1 MNTVEFSLRE
11 FNTGGFPKGLS
22 LMLAVMP
29 NWLYERGAPTDA
41 LRFEEPLA
49 ALKKRIAAGDDVFEV
64 RARVRVSVRVR
75 VRVSVRARGKA
86 PTPTPTPS
94 LTPTPTL
101 TRTSCAGASCR
112 TATWRRSR

>member
-64 RARVRVSVRVR
+64 RARVRVSVR
-75 VRVSVRARGKA
+75 ARGKA